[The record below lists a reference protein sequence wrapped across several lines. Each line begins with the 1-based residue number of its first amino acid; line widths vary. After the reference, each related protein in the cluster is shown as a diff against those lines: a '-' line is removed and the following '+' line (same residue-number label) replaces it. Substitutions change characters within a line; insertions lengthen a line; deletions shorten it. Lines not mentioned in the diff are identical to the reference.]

1 MRWREESEKLLIL
14 QNFELQLNFQ
24 QNNSETVVIS
34 KRLKLP
40 YRMKEQIQI
49 YSAA

>member
-1 MRWREESEKLLIL
+1 MRWREKSEKLLIL

-34 KRLKLP
+34 ERLKLP
-40 YRMKEQIQI
+40 
-49 YSAA
+49 

>member
-40 YRMKEQIQI
+40 
-49 YSAA
+49 